1 MRDIDRSIDPAR
13 YSARPNQGHVRRRAR
28 PSADW
33 GVERTRSGGESLIT
47 ATAEAADARA
57 GGHRGRRER
66 RDPAVA
72 GVSARAGIAR
82 GTVVGARL
90 AVYAASAHGG
100 AVARAAAS
108 GAARLCGGV
117 VAPGRVTLC
126 DTERGRAGAGQLAAG
141 ASTAW
146 PDGDVS
152 GARVF
157 AGGGRAAGATA
168 AGTVGRGPLAV
179 PAADDPQRVR
189 FERQARADDSHPAAD
204 VVRRAVFVDWD
215 TAEDGENV
223 LHVRHYAIRKRP
235 VGLSRAVRRM
245 VQRAGKRHGV
255 LPLGQLEDVSQ
266 VLDAETMAGVITSES
281 EAEPPADCQVDR
293 WDATPADESIVRH
306 GETAP
311 PRSRSTPAKERQAI
325 RLVELGPRLTLQLV
339 KVEAG
344 MCRGEVLYHASA
356 HRNRP
361 EGESSGKRAATGERY
376 RAPKVPRRVTWQEEV
391 RVADSPALDSSGDER
406 SPAESDA

>member
-1 MRDIDRSIDPAR
+1 MPKRNGGRRRKRRTHVPVDTGADENDATPRSLVFRRGRVSHAVRLLVHDLRSMLRPHTAVQLRERPQAELRDYVAVSSHLGASHFVILSEGELGLANLRLARAPRGPTATFRVREFSLVADVQRVQRRPVPLDAALLRYPPLMILSGFDSSGKHVQMIATLLQTLFPGID
-13 YSARPNQGHVRRRAR
+13 VRR
-28 PSADW
+28 
-33 GVERTRSGGESLIT
+33 T
-47 ATAEAADARA
+47 
-57 GGHRGRRER
+57 
-66 RDPAVA
+66 DP
-72 GVSARAGIAR
+72 
-82 GTVVGARL
+82 
-90 AVYAASAHGG
+90 
-100 AVARAAAS
+100 
-108 GAARLCGGV
+108 
-117 VAPGRVTLC
+117 
-126 DTERGRAGAGQLAAG
+126 D
-141 ASTAW
+141 
-146 PDGDVS
+146 
-152 GARVF
+152 
-157 AGGGRAAGATA
+157 
-168 AGTVGRGPLAV
+168 
-179 PAADDPQRVR
+179 
-189 FERQARADDSHPAAD
+189 RQ
-204 VVRRAVFVDWD
+204 VRRAVFVDWD